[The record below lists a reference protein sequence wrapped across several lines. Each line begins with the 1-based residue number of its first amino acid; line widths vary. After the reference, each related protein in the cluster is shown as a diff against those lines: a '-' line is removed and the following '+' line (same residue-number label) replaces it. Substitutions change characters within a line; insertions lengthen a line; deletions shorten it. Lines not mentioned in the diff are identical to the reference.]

1 MNERVLH
8 ALDLGVLGD
17 WEGAKRS
24 LDQLDDP
31 LVPRLITLMTEQ
43 QRREKER
50 ADAQV
55 LARHEL
61 GNALSIAQA
70 YVEAII
76 DGLLEPTPERLT
88 EVRHALQTCGSLL
101 DDLHRQYKTTRDS
114 YTRSETFDICKVVSA
129 QVELI
134 SGIAHSKNVHVSFD
148 RAGPDEAYCKAYR
161 GDPERIGHAV
171 RHVLLSS
178 VRYTPPGGAI
188 SVDSVQ
194 PSGDILLTVHH
205 EYSNGSNLGFSL
217 VSKLLETVGGH
228 ARVTGQNA
236 DGATLTISLPA
247 VTAS

>member
-1 MNERVLH
+1 MRERVLH
-8 ALDLGVLGD
+8 ALDLGMLGD

-24 LDQLDDP
+24 LDDLDDP

-55 LARHEL
+55 IARHEL

-70 YVEAII
+70 YVEAIL
-76 DGLLEPTPERLT
+76 DGLLEPTQERLA
-88 EVRHALQTCGSLL
+88 EIRHALQTCGTLL
-101 DDLHRQYKTTRDS
+101 DDLHRQYKQSREK
-114 YTRSETFDICKVVSA
+114 YTRAEIFDICNLIST

-134 SGIAHSKNVHVSFD
+134 SGIAESKNVRVSFD
-148 RAGPDEAYCKAYR
+148 RIGPEEAFCKTYR

-205 EYSNGSNLGFSL
+205 AHSNGSNLGFSL

-228 ARVTGQNA
+228 ARVTGEHE

-247 VTAS
+247 VTMS

>member
-1 MNERVLH
+1 MHERVLH
-8 ALDLGVLGD
+8 ALDLGMLGD

-24 LDQLDDP
+24 LDELDDP

-70 YVEAII
+70 YVEAIL
-76 DGLLEPTPERLT
+76 DGLLEATPERLN
-88 EVRHALQTCGSLL
+88 EVRQALQTCGALL
-101 DDLHRQYKTTRDS
+101 DDLHHQYKLMREN
-114 YTRSETFDICKVVSA
+114 YTRAEIFDICNLVSA

-134 SGIAHSKNVHVSFD
+134 SGIAQSKNVRVSFD
-148 RAGPDEAYCKAYR
+148 RVGPEDAYCKAYR

-194 PSGDILLTVHH
+194 QSGDILLTVHH
-205 EYSNGSNLGFSL
+205 ALSNGSNLGFSL

-228 ARVTGQNA
+228 ARVTGEHG

-247 VTAS
+247 VTTS